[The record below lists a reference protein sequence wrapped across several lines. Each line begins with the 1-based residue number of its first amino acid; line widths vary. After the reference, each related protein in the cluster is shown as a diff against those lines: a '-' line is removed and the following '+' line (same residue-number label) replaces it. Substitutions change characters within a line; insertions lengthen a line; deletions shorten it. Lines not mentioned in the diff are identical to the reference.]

1 LQGSDRLAHPWI
13 AGRESARH
21 EIAARSFDLGEST
34 PISSWQAGSHIDV
47 STVVARKPTPSHT
60 HWKARGRGLPGHGLA
75 FTRPPPPGAQTVHA
89 R

>member
-47 STVVARKPTPSHT
+47 STVVKPTPSHT